1 MATSK
6 NIKESD
12 INCKAIFEKVINR
25 QISALMFHDEMADM
39 YDFLGL
45 SGFKRLHEY
54 QYFCESAEYKA
65 IKRYFLNHH
74 NMLLSIDEQVKKEYI
89 PKDWINYSRFDV
101 NSQLR
106 RQYVEKSMAEYCDWE
121 KETKCY
127 LECWAKELLDLG
139 MVADFEIIN
148 KLVSNVDKELK
159 YLERL
164 ILKLKSVDY
173 DHVYVAEIQHDIHE
187 KYKKK
192 TKHIGIDIC

>member
-74 NMLLSIDEQVKKEYI
+74 NIQELIDH
-89 PKDWINYSRFDV
+89 
-101 NSQLR
+101 
-106 RQYVEKSMAEYCDWE
+106 
-121 KETKCY
+121 
-127 LECWAKELLDLG
+127 
-139 MVADFEIIN
+139 
-148 KLVSNVDKELK
+148 NVL
-159 YLERL
+159 
-164 ILKLKSVDY
+164 Y
-173 DHVYVAEIQHDIHE
+173 DDISE
-187 KYKKK
+187 
-192 TKHIGIDIC
+192 D